1 MDLNESNNQT
11 PPMKN
16 KMTEET
22 QKNATEFDLLDN
34 FGASG
39 QPEVIDDTGVG
50 PESQTR
56 KNQSLVNMPENM

>member
-1 MDLNESNNQT
+1 MDERQSRNNQV

-16 KMTEET
+16 EMVEET
-22 QKNATEFDLLDN
+22 QRPATEFDLLEG

-50 PESQTR
+50 PESRTR
-56 KNQSLVNMPENM
+56 KP